1 MLDQATYPETAHSIG
16 AECTSTAVS
25 CGLKVKLQF
34 FLCIMWFIS
43 ILKLF
48 QLLAVIKNLAETSD
62 VRPDLARAGA
72 IQMLCRVLNNLM
84 SPSIVTSVHSSFKSQ
99 ASTMVIAVS
108 SVANSASGL
117 HSSITEAAK
126 IAVAALF
133 SLCRLDYVRCETA
146 VKAGIVQN
154 LMIVARHLPSL
165 RQLVVTLLCDFAHAS
180 SYCRQ
185 ILLKERVMPLLWD
198 QVFGEL
204 PYWRHLALESI
215 SVVLKVISCQQVFWF
230 AFVLTF
236 LSRLMLMAKLM
247 HLLLMKYCKKRES
260 SDCALFLHLHHLM
273 MLNVCLENF
282 WRWQSLQVLLLSG
295 SLHHLLLLMLHSS
308 SYKDLKHLCA

>member
-1 MLDQATYPETAHSIG
+1 MYFDRCILWPKGEI
-16 AECTSTAVS
+16 AVS
-25 CGLKVKLQF
+25 YGSFRL
-34 FLCIMWFIS
+34 
-43 ILKLF
+43 LKLF

-84 SPSIVTSVHSSFKSQ
+84 SPSIATSALSSSKSQ
-99 ASTMVIAVS
+99 TSTMVIAVS
-108 SVANSASGL
+108 SATNSASGL

-154 LMIVARHLPSL
+154 LIVVARHLPSL

-215 SVVLKVISCQQVFWF
+215 SVVLKVIISQYVFWF
-230 AFVLTF
+230 ALVLTF

-247 HLLLMKYCKKRES
+247 HLLLMKYFKKRES
-260 SDCALFLHLHHLM
+260 SGCALFLHLLHLM

-282 WRWQSLQVLLLSG
+282 WRWQSLLVLLLSG
-295 SLHHLLLLMLHSS
+295 SHHLLLLLTLHFS
-308 SYKDLKHLCA
+308 SYKVLKRLCA